1 MMGTLGN
8 NGNIENRN
16 YNFTWSQQKMKRI
29 GKKVKSSIL
38 LSCLKPKDTEI
49 HYTFTFSQDEE
60 SFDYNATVQK

>member
-1 MMGTLGN
+1 
-8 NGNIENRN
+8 
-16 YNFTWSQQKMKRI
+16 MKRI

-38 LSCLKPKDTEI
+38 LSCLKPKDREI